1 MTDFFRAVKIAL
13 RYRLNIA
20 MILCSSLLIATL
32 WGGNI
37 GAIYPIIEVVFE
49 NKTLHE
55 WSDDQLAELHTE
67 QRASEALIQEK
78 EQQLS
83 TVTGVEREEL
93 AHSIWYEQSQMDTR
107 AHMIEWM
114 NWVDRKLIVHA
125 PTTPF
130 RTLALVIAA
139 LVVGTIVKGMFIV
152 LNMICVE
159 RLAQRVT
166 LELRQSF
173 YRQTLGMDL
182 NAFGQD
188 RTSGLMT
195 RFTADV
201 TTMGSGISTLFGN
214 SIREPLKMIACLVFA
229 ALISWRLLLFSLI
242 IAPIAIFIVGRLARS
257 IKRANR
263 RAMEEMTQLYTA
275 LAETFNGIQLVKAYT
290 MEGHESS
297 RFSRIATTYYRR
309 AMKIVTYNALTRP
322 ATEVMGMLIIC
333 MAILAGGYLV
343 LNNKRELFG
352 IPMGAT
358 LSHGAMVTFFA
369 MLIGASDPAR
379 KLAGVIQFLQA
390 SSAAA
395 ERVFEMMDR
404 KSAIV
409 EAERPVELPDAGA
422 EITFERIRFSYVPDN
437 LVLQDVYLKIQSGE
451 SVAVVGANGC
461 GKSTLLNLIP
471 RFYDPVDGRVL
482 LNGVDLRDLRLQDVR
497 SQIGLVT
504 QQALLFDDTIIN
516 NIRYGSLDA
525 TDEQVIAAARQANAH
540 RFIMDDLEEGYETL
554 VGEGGG
560 RLSGGQRQRIAL
572 ARAFLRDPKILIL
585 DEATSQVD
593 VASERLIHEAL
604 RKFIEGRTTIMITHR
619 LSTLDLADR
628 IVVMDEGHVADM
640 GTHHELVQRCSVYQ
654 QLYSAGFREAA

>member
-1 MTDFFRAVKIAL
+1 
-13 RYRLNIA
+13 
-20 MILCSSLLIATL
+20 
-32 WGGNI
+32 
-37 GAIYPIIEVVFE
+37 
-49 NKTLHE
+49 
-55 WSDDQLAELHTE
+55 
-67 QRASEALIQEK
+67 
-78 EQQLS
+78 
-83 TVTGVEREEL
+83 
-93 AHSIWYEQSQMDTR
+93 
-107 AHMIEWM
+107 
-114 NWVDRKLIVHA
+114 
-125 PTTPF
+125 
-130 RTLALVIAA
+130 
-139 LVVGTIVKGMFIV
+139 
-152 LNMICVE
+152 
-159 RLAQRVT
+159 
-166 LELRQSF
+166 
-173 YRQTLGMDL
+173 
-182 NAFGQD
+182 
-188 RTSGLMT
+188 
-195 RFTADV
+195 
-201 TTMGSGISTLFGN
+201 
-214 SIREPLKMIACLVFA
+214 
-229 ALISWRLLLFSLI
+229 
-242 IAPIAIFIVGRLARS
+242 
-257 IKRANR
+257 
-263 RAMEEMTQLYTA
+263 
-275 LAETFNGIQLVKAYT
+275 
-290 MEGHESS
+290 
-297 RFSRIATTYYRR
+297 
-309 AMKIVTYNALTRP
+309 
-322 ATEVMGMLIIC
+322 
-333 MAILAGGYLV
+333 
-343 LNNKRELFG
+343 
-352 IPMGAT
+352 
-358 LSHGAMVTFFA
+358 MVTFFA

-409 EAERPVELPDAGA
+409 ESERPVELPDAGA

-482 LNGVDLRDLRLQDVR
+482 LNGVDLRDLCLQDVR

-604 RKFIEGRTTIMITHR
+604 RQFIEGRTTIMITHR

>member
-67 QRASEALIQEK
+67 QRASEAVIQEK

-139 LVVGTIVKGMFIV
+139 LLVGTIVKGMFIV

-309 AMKIVTYNALTRP
+309 AMRIVTYNALTRP

-409 EAERPVELPDAGA
+409 ESERPVELPDAGA

-593 VASERLIHEAL
+593 VASEQLIHEAL
-604 RKFIEGRTTIMITHR
+604 RQFIEGRTTIMITHR

>member
-67 QRASEALIQEK
+67 QRASEAVIQEK

-139 LVVGTIVKGMFIV
+139 LLVGTIVKGMFIV

-309 AMKIVTYNALTRP
+309 AMRIVTYNALTRP

-409 EAERPVELPDAGA
+409 ESERPVELPDAGA

-604 RKFIEGRTTIMITHR
+604 RQFIEGRTTIMITHR

>member
-20 MILCSSLLIATL
+20 MIVFSSLMIATL

-55 WSDDQLAELHTE
+55 WADDQLAELHEKNSTS
-67 QRASEALIQEK
+67 QALVEAKQ
-78 EQQLS
+78 QQLS
-83 TVTGVEREEL
+83 TAGAIEREEL
-93 AHSIWYEQSQMDTR
+93 SHEIWYEQGLVDTR
-107 AHMIEWM
+107 LSMISWM
-114 NWVDRKLIVHA
+114 EWVDRTLIVHA

-130 RTLALVIAA
+130 RTLALVIAG
-139 LVVGTIVKGMFIV
+139 LLVGTIVKGSFIV
-152 LNMICVE
+152 MNMICVE
-159 RLAQRVT
+159 RLSQRVT
-166 LELRQSF
+166 LELRQAF

-182 NAFGQD
+182 NAFGRD
-188 RTSGLMT
+188 RTSGLMA

-201 TTMGSGISTLFGN
+201 TTIGTGISTLFGN
-214 SIREPLKMIACLVFA
+214 SIREPLKMFACLLFA
-229 ALISWRLLLFSLI
+229 AMISWRLLLFSLI
-242 IAPIAIFIVGRLARS
+242 IAPVAIFIVGRLARS

-263 RAMEEMTQLYTA
+263 RAMEEMAQLYGA
-275 LAETFNGIQLVKAYT
+275 LSETFNGIQVVKAYT
-290 MEGHESS
+290 MEGHEIG
-297 RFSRIATTYYRR
+297 RFSRIAQTYYRR

-343 LNNKRELFG
+343 LNNKRDLFG

-358 LSHGAMVTFFA
+358 LSHGAIVTFFA

-379 KLAGVIQFLQA
+379 KLAGVIQLLQA

-395 ERVFEMMDR
+395 DRVYEMMDR
-404 KSAIV
+404 KPAIV
-409 EAERPVELPDAGA
+409 EAEQPAELPAGEA

-437 LVLQDVYLKIQSGE
+437 PVLHDVYLKIQAGE
-451 SVAVVGANGC
+451 AVAVVGPNGC

-471 RFYDPVDGRVL
+471 RFYDPVAGRVL
-482 LNGVDLRDLRLQDVR
+482 LNGVDLRELRTQELR
-497 SQIGLVT
+497 GQIGLVT
-504 QQALLFDDTIIN
+504 QQTLLFDDTIMN
-516 NIRYGSLDA
+516 NIRYGALDA
-525 TDEQVIAAARQANAH
+525 TDDQVIAAAKQAHAH
-540 RFIMDDLEEGYETL
+540 RFIAEDLAEGYETV
-554 VGEGGG
+554 VGERGG

-572 ARAFLRDPKILIL
+572 ARAFLRDPRILIL

-593 VASERLIHEAL
+593 AGSERLIHQAL
-604 RKFIEGRTTIMITHR
+604 KQFIQGRTAIMITHR

>member
-1 MTDFFRAVKIAL
+1 
-13 RYRLNIA
+13 
-20 MILCSSLLIATL
+20 
-32 WGGNI
+32 
-37 GAIYPIIEVVFE
+37 
-49 NKTLHE
+49 
-55 WSDDQLAELHTE
+55 
-67 QRASEALIQEK
+67 
-78 EQQLS
+78 
-83 TVTGVEREEL
+83 
-93 AHSIWYEQSQMDTR
+93 
-107 AHMIEWM
+107 
-114 NWVDRKLIVHA
+114 
-125 PTTPF
+125 
-130 RTLALVIAA
+130 
-139 LVVGTIVKGMFIV
+139 
-152 LNMICVE
+152 
-159 RLAQRVT
+159 
-166 LELRQSF
+166 
-173 YRQTLGMDL
+173 L

-309 AMKIVTYNALTRP
+309 AMRIVTYNALTRP

-409 EAERPVELPDAGA
+409 E
-422 EITFERIRFSYVPDN
+422 
-437 LVLQDVYLKIQSGE
+437 
-451 SVAVVGANGC
+451 
-461 GKSTLLNLIP
+461 
-471 RFYDPVDGRVL
+471 
-482 LNGVDLRDLRLQDVR
+482 
-497 SQIGLVT
+497 
-504 QQALLFDDTIIN
+504 
-516 NIRYGSLDA
+516 
-525 TDEQVIAAARQANAH
+525 
-540 RFIMDDLEEGYETL
+540 
-554 VGEGGG
+554 
-560 RLSGGQRQRIAL
+560 
-572 ARAFLRDPKILIL
+572 
-585 DEATSQVD
+585 
-593 VASERLIHEAL
+593 SE
-604 RKFIEGRTTIMITHR
+604 
-619 LSTLDLADR
+619 
-628 IVVMDEGHVADM
+628 
-640 GTHHELVQRCSVYQ
+640 
-654 QLYSAGFREAA
+654 

>member
-67 QRASEALIQEK
+67 QRASEAVIQEK

-139 LVVGTIVKGMFIV
+139 LLVGTIVKGMFIV

-309 AMKIVTYNALTRP
+309 AMRIVTYNALTRP

-409 EAERPVELPDAGA
+409 ESERPVELPDAGA

-593 VASERLIHEAL
+593 VASEPLIHEAL
-604 RKFIEGRTTIMITHR
+604 RQFIEGRTTIMITHR